1 MKTSDLVAI
10 ARDFY
15 IKTTSR
21 ALESVLF
28 KYLPFL
34 GVPILRGF
42 TERLILIITT
52 KMADFTELRT
62 LYLYTDFRICKEG
75 KEYVE
80 AKLNYDSNPTQENLD
95 ALKNSF
101 NKFVRL

>member
-1 MKTSDLVAI
+1 
-10 ARDFY
+10 
-15 IKTTSR
+15 
-21 ALESVLF
+21 
-28 KYLPFL
+28 
-34 GVPILRGF
+34 
-42 TERLILIITT
+42 
-52 KMADFTELRT
+52 MADFTELRT

-80 AKLNYDSNPTQENLD
+80 AKLNYDNNPTQENLD